1 MTNDADAKRPL
12 KPLTSRQEE
21 LIRVIQGLSPDRR
34 YTLKIACRGSE
45 PWEIEEVLEHRKLQ
59 DLKPLVS

>member
-1 MTNDADAKRPL
+1 MAELPRDPRPL
-12 KPLTSRQEE
+12 RPLTPRQEE

-34 YTLKIACRGSE
+34 YTLKIACRGCE